1 MNDLSKFNHVDLL
14 HPSKYLK
21 GAELMGKTVTVE
33 IDGIDPR
40 AELKKTD
47 GSIEHRP
54 LLRFK
59 DKEKMMVLNKGNAQ
73 TIAKM
78 HGTEVRKWIG
88 KKIKIRAEKVRAFG
102 KMWDALRVVDEGEP
116 SDNGLLHDPVT
127 GEVAGDPEPG
137 HQG

>member
-1 MNDLSKFNHVDLL
+1 
-14 HPSKYLK
+14 
-21 GAELMGKTVTVE
+21 
-33 IDGIDPR
+33 
-40 AELKKTD
+40 
-47 GSIEHRP
+47 
-54 LLRFK
+54 
-59 DKEKMMVLNKGNAQ
+59 
-73 TIAKM
+73 M

-102 KMWDALRVVDEGEP
+102 KVWDALRVVDEGEP